1 MRNKLLAVFRTTAL
15 TEIALSGNH
24 NDYNQIRTSLT
35 DKELTEVIDMLG
47 EITLKHLN
55 DNAQERQRI
64 VRVLGKDALNR
75 LDNLAKA

>member
-1 MRNKLLAVFRTTAL
+1 MTAWL
-15 TEIALSGNH
+15 KIALSGNH

>member
-1 MRNKLLAVFRTTAL
+1 M
-15 TEIALSGNH
+15 
-24 NDYNQIRTSLT
+24 IRTSLT